1 MKLTRA
7 RHCSVFHSWDKD
19 QRTTLQVIPQDG
31 IVMLQHIDTRYME
44 NDLTILQLDAA
55 EALSVAERLKKV
67 LRGERAGN
75 PGDDHQEPH
84 LKVVFTTDG
93 EPYREG
99 VRLSLC
105 AGNWER
111 DFDFTMTQET
121 AGDLAK
127 ALTSASTL
135 LAAG

>member
-1 MKLTRA
+1 MKLTRTH
-7 RHCSVFHSWDKD
+7 HCSVFRSWDKD
-19 QRTTLQVIPQDG
+19 QRTTLQVIPQDCS
-31 IVMLQHIDTRYME
+31 VLLQHIDTRFME
-44 NDLTILQLDAA
+44 SDLTILQLDAA
-55 EALSVAERLKKV
+55 EVESVAERIRKV
-67 LRGERAGN
+67 LRGEHPGN

-111 DFDFTMTQET
+111 DFDFTMSQET
-121 AGDLAK
+121 AEDLAK
-127 ALTSASTL
+127 ALTSASKL
-135 LAAG
+135 LPAS